1 MPRFSGKV
9 RLQDFQPSA
18 PHPIR
23 WHLLRY
29 GKSMTN
35 ILNLIE
41 RHERRLNTSINLVAS
56 ENLLSEDVRRALSSD
71 VAARYCI
78 PPEGERPAA
87 IWDYPNQIEVRQIA
101 ADTARLACELFHA
114 SYADVRP
121 LSGNQV
127 AQIVLTSLVARG
139 DTVWSVPSDCGGHF
153 ATPVIAA
160 HEGLNLVPIPYDRS
174 RGVIDIDAARS
185 LARTRPPK
193 LVFLDA
199 SMQLFPH
206 PVAGLRDAL
215 GAGSIISYD
224 ASHTMGI
231 IAGGAFQSPLQEGA
245 DLLHGSTHKTLWG
258 PQKGLITVRD
268 DGAVA
273 QRIADAVVP
282 MFVSNIHVHHVAALG
297 VALEEARDFGAP
309 YALAVIGNAKALAQA
324 LHSRGIDV
332 PFACEGF
339 TESHQVLVDLGARQ
353 RSLAAWHRLQRI
365 GINTNAI
372 SLPFRESCGLR
383 IGVAEATRRGMG
395 TREMETL
402 AGWIAQTVE
411 SVDGWDALGH
421 NVAVLSG
428 QFTGLCF
435 TREVPG
441 RALAGRG
448 RSSVAIS
455 DAG

>member
-1 MPRFSGKV
+1 
-9 RLQDFQPSA
+9 
-18 PHPIR
+18 
-23 WHLLRY
+23 
-29 GKSMTN
+29 MTN
-35 ILNLIE
+35 IVNLIE

-87 IWDYPNQIEVRQIA
+87 IWDYPNQAEVRQIA
-101 ADTARLACELFHA
+101 ADTAQLACELFHA

-139 DTVWSVPSDCGGHF
+139 DTVWSVPADRGGHF

-174 RGVIDIDAARS
+174 RGVIDVDAARS
-185 LARTRPPK
+185 LARTRPPN

-206 PVAGLRDAL
+206 PVAALRDAI
-215 GAGSIISYD
+215 GAEPIISYD
-224 ASHTMGI
+224 ASHTMGL
-231 IAGGAFQSPLQEGA
+231 IAGGAFQAPLQEGA

-273 QRIADAVVP
+273 RRIADAVVP

-297 VALEEARDFGAP
+297 VALEEARDFGAA
-309 YALAVIGNAKALAQA
+309 YALAVIANAKALAQA

-332 PFACEGF
+332 PFAREGF
-339 TESHQVLVDLGARQ
+339 TASHQVLVDLGDRQ
-353 RSLAAWHRLQRI
+353 QSLAAWHRLQRI

-372 SLPFRESCGLR
+372 SLPFREACGLR
-383 IGVAEATRRGMG
+383 IGVAEATRRGMQA
-395 TREMETL
+395 REMETL
-402 AGWIAQTVE
+402 AGWIAQAIE
-411 SVDGWDALGH
+411 AADGWESLGSG
-421 NVAVLSG
+421 VAEMSG
-428 QFTGLCF
+428 RFTGACF
-435 TREVPG
+435 TRNAPRETLAKPG
-441 RALAGRG
+441 QRSLAGM
-448 RSSVAIS
+448 